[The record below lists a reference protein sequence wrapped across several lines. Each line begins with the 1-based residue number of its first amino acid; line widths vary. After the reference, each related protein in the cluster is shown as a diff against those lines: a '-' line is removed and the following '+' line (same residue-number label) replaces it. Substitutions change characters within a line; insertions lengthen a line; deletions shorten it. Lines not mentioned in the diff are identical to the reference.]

1 MEHHLV
7 GETVQVLEKLE
18 REIMAELAKAHNDT
32 LKANLNEIREHL
44 QKLNM
49 KAILENRKENSRRCE
64 EQSRERRQNFERREI
79 HSAGRR
85 VSERRIKE
93 DRRVPK
99 TLSSADLNTN
109 KERFFPSGK
118 KLRS

>member
-49 KAILENRKENSRRCE
+49 KNGSRRPFKHTRKSL
-64 EQSRERRQNFERREI
+64 Q
-79 HSAGRR
+79 GRR
-85 VSERRIKE
+85 KSLQGRR
-93 DRRVPK
+93 K
-99 TLSSADLNTN
+99 T
-109 KERFFPSGK
+109 KWK
-118 KLRS
+118 KFKLKLQK

>member
-18 REIMAELAKAHNDT
+18 REIMAELAKAHNET
-32 LKANLNEIREHL
+32 LKANLKEVQEHL

-49 KAILENRKENSRRCE
+49 KAILENRKDNSRRCE
-64 EQSRERRQNFERREI
+64 EQSKERRQNFERREI

-99 TLSSADLNTN
+99 TLSSADLDTN
-109 KERFFPSGK
+109 KERFFASGK

>member
-18 REIMAELAKAHNDT
+18 REIMAELAKAHNET
-32 LKANLNEIREHL
+32 LKANLQEVQAHL

-49 KAILENRKENSRRCE
+49 KAILENRKNDSRRCE
-64 EQSRERRQNFERREI
+64 EQSKERRQNFERREI

-99 TLSSADLNTN
+99 TLSSADLDTN

>member
-32 LKANLNEIREHL
+32 LKQNLNEIREHL

-85 VSERRIKE
+85 VSERRIVE

-99 TLSSADLNTN
+99 TLSSADLDTN